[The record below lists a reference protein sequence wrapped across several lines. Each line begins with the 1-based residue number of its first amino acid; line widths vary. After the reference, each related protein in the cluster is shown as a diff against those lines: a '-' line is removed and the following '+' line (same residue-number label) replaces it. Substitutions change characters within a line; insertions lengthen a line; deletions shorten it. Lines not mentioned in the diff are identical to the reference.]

1 MQLFPLSRHN
11 LFWHRQKARRLVRVQ
26 APDPQQALALL
37 PEPAVQ
43 LGPVRLVQVQVL
55 QVQVQVQV
63 QVLPVL
69 QQQVLRA
76 LLQQVLR
83 ALLLLPLLP

>member
-1 MQLFPLSRHN
+1 MPLQLFPLSRHN
-11 LFWHRQKARRLVRVQ
+11 LFWHKRQKARRLVRVQ
-26 APDPQQALALL
+26 APDPPQALALL

-43 LGPVRLVQVQVL
+43 LGQVQL
-55 QVQVQVQV
+55 GQV

-69 QQQVLRA
+69 LQQVLPV

-83 ALLLLPLLP
+83 ALLLLPLLQ